1 MVGPGENCMD
11 TPSSLLDRRSL
22 VLAGIGTLA
31 GGLMIGC
38 GGSAG
43 LSHGTTSTTSGGD
56 GSGST
61 DADYLNFALNLE
73 YLTAEYYLRGM
84 TGSGLSDSDI
94 GTSPGAVDGG
104 RAVSFA
110 TPLLRTVF
118 QEFATE
124 EQLHVRTLRSLLG
137 TAAVA
142 RPAISF
148 TNAFAAVGVATGIT
162 GFDPFADEDSFLLG
176 AFLFEDLAVTAY
188 YGLLSTLTVTTDV
201 TSAVGI
207 MGAECYHAGAIRKT
221 IYDIGTAT
229 QTNAGRISTWR
240 AGLGNGKDQQVSNGI
255 LANVAPTDS
264 TTGYVFA
271 RSSREVLNVLY
282 LTANV
287 SAGGFFPNGLN
298 GTIK

>member
-1 MVGPGENCMD
+1 MD
-11 TPSSLLDRRSL
+11 TPSSKVDRRSL
-22 VLAGIGTLA
+22 MLAGIGTLA

-56 GSGST
+56 GSGSS
-61 DADYLNFALNLE
+61 DNDYLNFALNLE
-73 YLTAEYYLRGM
+73 YLMAEYYLRAL
-84 TGSGLSDSDI
+84 TGQGLSAADI
-94 GTSPGAVDGG
+94 GTNPGDVDGG

-110 TPLLRTVF
+110 SAQLRTVA

-124 EQLHVRTLRSLLG
+124 EVLHVRTLRSAIG
-137 TAAVA
+137 SAAVA

-148 TNAFAAVGVATGIT
+148 TNAFAAVGVAAGIT

-176 AFLFEDLAVTAY
+176 AFLFEDLTITAY
-188 YGLLSTLTVTTDV
+188 FGLLSTLTVASHLTP
-201 TSAVGI
+201 AMGI

-229 QTNAGRISTWR
+229 QTNAGRISAWR
-240 AGLGNGKDQQVSNGI
+240 AGLGNGKDQPVANGI
-255 LANVAPTDS
+255 LANVSAADS
-264 TTGYVFA
+264 TTGYVFS
-271 RSSREVLNVLY
+271 RTTREVLNVLY
-282 LTANV
+282 MTANV